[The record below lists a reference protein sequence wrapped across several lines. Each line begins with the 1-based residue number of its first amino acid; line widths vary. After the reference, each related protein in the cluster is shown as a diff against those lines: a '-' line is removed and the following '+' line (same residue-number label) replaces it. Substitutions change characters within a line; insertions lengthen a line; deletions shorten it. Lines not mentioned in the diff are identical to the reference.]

1 MPYWFIIHN
10 CLGFFFRFGGNL
22 ISRWYLHSPP
32 SGKEGWLKAGVVGGY
47 TMLIITDLRIHL
59 PPPPTGTP
67 PSRRRRMENTIDYQI
82 IISLIKFTTKFEEE
96 PVFID
101 LTLMPSLIVYI
112 PLFIRN
118 VAMRVT
124 TRSSLRVNSY
134 LQTVFSGEFPIHL
147 LLKAYGIK
155 TWSNKEAERF
165 TFISLFVN
173 LR

>member
-1 MPYWFIIHN
+1 MPYWFIIHI

-22 ISRWYLHSPP
+22 TSRWYLHSPP

-82 IISLIKFTTKFEEE
+82 IIFLIKFTTKFEEE

-112 PLFIRN
+112 PLFIR
-118 VAMRVT
+118 VAAMRVT